1 MPLLKIKLLSDDSAS
16 DLAAA
21 IAAYQAGVGTPAIS
35 DQRGQDMRAFLDK
48 SAGKTQLVAAIAH
61 DGTDMPASKT
71 ADQQFLVV
79 EADTVAAAQVA
90 LDAALAGAVH
100 HRRADGDANTNAG
113 DINVGAA
120 MFAAGDVGTRNVRI
134 GTQVRA
140 IAAFTSATRV
150 TYSGA
155 AITGT
160 GLVVELLG
168 AESLQAVD
176 IDAFKSDDG
185 DLHLVVMAAVE
196 GQIA

>member
-1 MPLLKIKLLSDDSAS
+1 MPLLKIKLLSDDSATE
-16 DLAAA
+16 LAAA
-21 IAAYQAGVGTPAIS
+21 IAAFQAGAGTPAVS

-61 DGTDMPASKT
+61 EGTDMPAAKT

-100 HRRADGDANTNAG
+100 HRRTDGDANTNAG

-120 MFAAGDVGTRNVRI
+120 MFAAGDVGTRRVRI
-134 GTQVRA
+134 AGQLREIT
-140 IAAFTSATRV
+140 AFTSATRV

-160 GLVVELLG
+160 GLTVELMG

-176 IDAFKSDDG
+176 VDAFKSDDG
-185 DLHLVVMAAVE
+185 DLHVVVMASVE